1 MDMDGHTLT
10 PKLPVDNL
18 DTPLK
23 VRTVVGTAQF
33 CFAVN
38 KTITH

>member
-10 PKLPVDNL
+10 LKLPVDNL

-23 VRTVVGTAQF
+23 VIVLHA
-33 CFAVN
+33 
-38 KTITH
+38 HE

>member
-23 VRTVVGTAQF
+23 VHTVIAQF